1 MHAFLILALL
11 VTLLAIVFTLQNMAP
26 VTVVFLI
33 WTFHG
38 SLALVLFLAL
48 AAGAMICFFASLPQL
63 IKRKWMIADQKK
75 KLVQLEDSLEEYKHK
90 LYEAQKKAS
99 GEVKLPPPSGGQPSP
114 GTE

>member
-11 VTLLAIVFTLQNMAP
+11 VALLAIVFTLQNMAP

-48 AAGAMICFFASLPQL
+48 AAGAMICLFASLPAR
-63 IKRKWMIADQKK
+63 IKGNWTIADQKK
-75 KLVQLEDSLEEYKHK
+75 QLLQLEDSLEEYKHK
-90 LYEAQKKAS
+90 LHEAQKKTS
-99 GEVKLPPPSGGQPSP
+99 GEMRLPPP
-114 GTE
+114 